1 MASTKSRSLPDLTSF
16 SHGHHNG
23 QSGHT
28 GHHTQIHHQC
38 HTIHHSSAS
47 HHAVPTRKHSH
58 QHHHGLP
65 FHPGPCKVH
74 FSGRSSLHPMSS
86 SFIPHHSH
94 HHLHHHQ
101 LQHLV
106 YLPGRRGDGRRW
118 SVASLPSSGYG
129 TNTPGSSNVS
139 VCIFYCCICC
149 IICRPGLF
157 SRILPSSHLTPC
169 SLVHFSPT
177 LLFSFHI
184 VTHYSHQP
192 DLHSLTHLFFFSLLL
207 NNIHPCV
214 YSYLYSHNVLPKKN

>member
-1 MASTKSRSLPDLTSF
+1 MASTKSRSLPDLISF
-16 SHGHHNG
+16 SHGHNNG

-28 GHHTQIHHQC
+28 GHHTQIHNQC
-38 HTIHHSSAS
+38 HISHHSSAS
-47 HHAVPTRKHSH
+47 HHAVPIRKNSH

-65 FHPGPCKVH
+65 FHPGSCKVH
-74 FSGRSSLHPMSS
+74 FGGRSSLHPIPSS

-139 VCIFYCCICC
+139 VCIPLVSFVV
-149 IICRPGLF
+149 LVSF
-157 SRILPSSHLTPC
+157 LVFFFLPTCFVAH
-169 SLVHFSPT
+169 SPT
-177 LLFSFHI
+177 LDSAFHT

-192 DLHSLTHLFFFSLLL
+192 DLHFFFLLL
-207 NNIHPCV
+207 YHHIIYPCV
-214 YSYLYSHNVLPKKN
+214 YSYHYSHNVLPKKS